1 MGLKESIAN
10 NEKEIVVK
18 GRHIDVATAFSLFDK
33 EKKYEFVKELGA
45 CEFLYR
51 LKFGKVIE
59 HQGFEDEYY
68 CECSICKTKEVC
80 LGDKYCSECG
90 VTFIQN

>member
-18 GRHIDVATAFSLFDK
+18 GRYIDVATAFSLFDK
-33 EKKYEFVKELGA
+33 DKKYEFIKEVDT

-51 LKFGKVIE
+51 LKGAK
-59 HQGFEDEYY
+59 Q
-68 CECSICKTKEVC
+68 
-80 LGDKYCSECG
+80 
-90 VTFIQN
+90 

>member
-10 NEKEIVVK
+10 NEREIVVK

-33 EKKYEFVKELGA
+33 EKKYEFVKEVGA

-51 LKFGKVIE
+51 LKGAK
-59 HQGFEDEYY
+59 Q
-68 CECSICKTKEVC
+68 
-80 LGDKYCSECG
+80 
-90 VTFIQN
+90 

>member
-33 EKKYEFVKELGA
+33 EKKYEFVKEIGS
-45 CEFLYR
+45 CEFLYK
-51 LKFGKVIE
+51 LKVLNKKGE
-59 HQGFEDEYY
+59 
-68 CECSICKTKEVC
+68 
-80 LGDKYCSECG
+80 
-90 VTFIQN
+90 

>member
-1 MGLKESIAN
+1 MMANNMGLKESIAN

-33 EKKYEFVKELGA
+33 EKKYEFVKEVGA

-51 LKFGKVIE
+51 LKAR
-59 HQGFEDEYY
+59 
-68 CECSICKTKEVC
+68 
-80 LGDKYCSECG
+80 
-90 VTFIQN
+90 

>member
-18 GRHIDVATAFSLFDK
+18 GRRIDVDAAFSLFDK
-33 EKKYEFVKELGA
+33 EKKYEFVKEVGA

-51 LKFGKVIE
+51 LRV
-59 HQGFEDEYY
+59 
-68 CECSICKTKEVC
+68 
-80 LGDKYCSECG
+80 
-90 VTFIQN
+90 

>member
-1 MGLKESIAN
+1 MGLKESISR

-33 EKKYEFVKELGA
+33 EKKYEFVKEVGT

-51 LKFGKVIE
+51 LKGVI
-59 HQGFEDEYY
+59 
-68 CECSICKTKEVC
+68 
-80 LGDKYCSECG
+80 
-90 VTFIQN
+90 